1 MALGNINRFK
11 SWFVS
16 AGIISVVTIWVLSG
30 QFGGNEETEQA
41 TAETAAT
48 TASRNAVRVR
58 TQSAEE
64 VMRTIVVNG
73 KTAPARITHLAAETD
88 GRVEYVGAERGA
100 SLKTGDLIVRLDE
113 RDRSA
118 RLAQAEATVRQRE
131 VEYAARE
138 RLKSESYV
146 SEAQLQEAI
155 ALLET
160 ARAELTRAQLD
171 LGYMAVR
178 APFAGALQA
187 RHVEVGDFVKRGD
200 PIATYVDNRTIIVSA
215 NVSEFDAK
223 YVHVDETAEARLATG
238 ETVRGRIRY
247 VAPVADEATRT
258 FTVEL
263 EVANADGKLRAG
275 GTAELSIPAQT
286 VLAHRVSPSLL
297 TLDDAG
303 NVGVKIIND
312 RGEVEFVVADIALSS
327 NDGVWLAGLPRRR
340 LLLRWDRATLPAAP
354 WSMRFPKA
362 TPRQLSPSWSPR
374 TPGNEYDR
382 TGNAAVADR
391 GAFVA
396 GHPDWRRCRV
406 HHDPQR
412 GRA

>member
-1 MALGNINRFK
+1 MAFGNINRFR

-16 AGIISVVTIWVLSG
+16 AGIITVVTIWLLSG
-30 QFGGNEETEQA
+30 QLSGNEETEQA
-41 TAETAAT
+41 TAETVAT
-48 TASRNAVRVR
+48 TTLRNAVRVR

-88 GRVEYVGAERGA
+88 GRIEYVGAERGA
-100 SLKTGDLIVRLDE
+100 SLSRGALIVRLDE

-146 SEAQLQEAI
+146 SEAQLQEAL

-160 ARAELTRAQLD
+160 ARTELTRAQLD
-171 LGYMAVR
+171 LDYMYVR
-178 APFAGALQA
+178 APFPGALQA
-187 RHVEVGDFVKRGD
+187 RSVEVGDFVKRGD
-200 PIATYVDNRTIIVSA
+200 PIATYVDNRKIIVSA

-263 EVANADGKLRAG
+263 EVANADGNLRAG
-275 GTAELSIPAQT
+275 GTAELRIPAQT

-327 NDGVWLAGLPRRR
+327 SDGVWLAGLPPT
-340 LLLRWDRATLPAAP
+340 ATII
-354 WSMRFPKA
+354 
-362 TPRQLSPSWSPR
+362 TVGQGYVPSGAVVDAVPEGDAE
-374 TPGNEYDR
+374 T
-382 TGNAAVADR
+382 AVAIMESEDAR
-391 GAFVA
+391 
-396 GHPDWRRCRV
+396 
-406 HHDPQR
+406 
-412 GRA
+412 

>member
-1 MALGNINRFK
+1 MALGNINRFR

-16 AGIISVVTIWVLSG
+16 AGIITVVTIWVLSG
-30 QFGGNEETEQA
+30 QIGGSEETEQA
-41 TAETAAT
+41 AAETVAT
-48 TASRNAVRVR
+48 ATLRNAVRVR

-88 GRVEYVGAERGA
+88 GRVDYVGAERGA
-100 SLKTGDLIVRLDE
+100 SLNTGDLIVRLDE

-118 RLAQAEATVRQRE
+118 RLTQAKAIVRQRE

-138 RLKSESYV
+138 QLKSESYV
-146 SEAQLQEAI
+146 SESQVQEAI

-178 APFAGALQA
+178 APFPGALQA

-200 PIATYVDNRTIIVSA
+200 PIATYVDNRSIIVSA
-215 NVSEFDAK
+215 NVSEFDTK

-263 EVANADGKLRAG
+263 EVANANGNLRAG
-275 GTAELSIPAQT
+275 GTAELRIPAQT

-327 NDGVWLAGLPRRR
+327 NDGVWLAGLP
-340 LLLRWDRATLPAAP
+340 AT
-354 WSMRFPKA
+354 A
-362 TPRQLSPSWSPR
+362 TIITVGQGYVTSGTVVDAVPESDAE
-374 TPGNEYDR
+374 T
-382 TGNAAVADR
+382 AVAIMESED
-391 GAFVA
+391 AK
-396 GHPDWRRCRV
+396 
-406 HHDPQR
+406 
-412 GRA
+412 

>member
-1 MALGNINRFK
+1 MGKITMAPGNISRFR

-16 AGIISVVTIWVLSG
+16 GGIIVVVTIWLLSG
-30 QFGGNEETEQA
+30 QFGGGQEHEQA
-41 TAETAAT
+41 SDEAVT
-48 TASRNAVRVR
+48 TAVSRNAVRVR

-73 KTAPARITHLAAETD
+73 KTAPARVANLAAETD
-88 GRVEYVGAERGA
+88 GRIEYVGAERGA
-100 SLKTGDLIVRLDE
+100 TLETGDLIVRLDE

-138 RLKSESYV
+138 SLKSESYV

-160 ARAELTRAQLD
+160 ARAELTRARLD
-171 LGYMAVR
+171 LGYMSVR
-178 APFAGALQA
+178 APFDGALQA
-187 RHVEVGDFVKRGD
+187 RSVEVGDFVKRGD

-215 NVSEFDAK
+215 NLSEFDAAF
-223 YVHVDETAEARLATG
+223 VDVDDTAEARLATG

-247 VAPVADEATRT
+247 VAPVADESTRT

-263 EVANADGKLRAG
+263 EVDNADGQLRAG
-275 GTAELSIPAQT
+275 GTAQLRIPAEA

-303 NVGVKIIND
+303 NVGIKIIND
-312 RGEVEFVVADIALSS
+312 LGQVEFVVADIALSS
-327 NDGVWLAGLPRRR
+327 NDGVWLAGLPVT
-340 LLLRWDRATLPAAP
+340 ATIITVGQGYVSSGALVDAVPESDAE
-354 WSMRFPKA
+354 
-362 TPRQLSPSWSPR
+362 T
-374 TPGNEYDR
+374 
-382 TGNAAVADR
+382 AVAIKGSEDT
-391 GAFVA
+391 
-396 GHPDWRRCRV
+396 D
-406 HHDPQR
+406 
-412 GRA
+412 